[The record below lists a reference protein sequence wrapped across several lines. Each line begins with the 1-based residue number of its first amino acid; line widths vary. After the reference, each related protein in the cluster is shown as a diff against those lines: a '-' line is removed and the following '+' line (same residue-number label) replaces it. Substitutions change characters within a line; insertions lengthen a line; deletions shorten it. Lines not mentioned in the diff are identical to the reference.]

1 MIFKYICKKCDGKF
15 FQYYKNLE
23 NIRKSPTD
31 KMLAEIVVK
40 NMLLQLNK
48 RANEQELIQVVQV
61 RLDIY

>member
-1 MIFKYICKKCDGKF
+1 
-15 FQYYKNLE
+15 
-23 NIRKSPTD
+23 
-31 KMLAEIVVK
+31 MLAEIVVK

>member
-1 MIFKYICKKCDGKF
+1 MENF
-15 FQYYKNLE
+15 FQDYENLE

>member
-15 FQYYKNLE
+15 FQYYENLE
-23 NIRKSPTD
+23 NTRKSPTD